1 MNLNPRPR
9 TSRIRGTS
17 DRGMLRIDGRMPLPE
32 QRRAAEQLVHL
43 ATEPA
48 GVRYSDE
55 NLAGVPCR
63 RARPP
68 GPERGAIVQ
77 YLHGGYAMCSLDSHR
92 RLAGHLA
99 LATGVPVLLVGYR
112 LAPEH
117 LFPAAV
123 DDSVAVY
130 RELLRRGVPPGAI
143 AVAGESAGGGLAL
156 ATLVAVREGGLPLPS
171 AAALMSPWIDLTVSG
186 ASILGNAGSDPFV
199 QGEGLRVLADQ
210 VLGGAD
216 PRQPLASPL
225 FADLARLPDL
235 LVQVTADE
243 VLLDDARRL
252 TAAAR
257 AAGVRVIE
265 EVVAGVAH
273 AFQLAAGRLPE
284 ADAALARLGEFLRT
298 RLAALEQ
305 PGHM

>member
-1 MNLNPRPR
+1 MG
-9 TSRIRGTS
+9 SRIRDTS
-17 DRGMLRIDGRMPLPE
+17 EGVRLRIDGRMPLAE

-55 NLAGVPCR
+55 DLAGVPCR
-63 RARPP
+63 RAQPP
-68 GPERGAIVQ
+68 GAERGQILH

-92 RLAGHLA
+92 RYAGHLA
-99 LATGVPVLLVGYR
+99 LAAGLPVLLVGYR

-117 LFPAAV
+117 PFPAAI

-130 RELLRRGVPPGAI
+130 RELLRRGLPPGAI
-143 AVAGESAGGGLAL
+143 ALTGESAGGGIAL
-156 ATLVAVREGGLPLPS
+156 ATLLAVREVGLPLPG
-171 AAALMSPWIDLTVSG
+171 AAALLSPWVDLTLSG
-186 ASILGNAGSDPFV
+186 ASILANAGSDPFV

-216 PRQPLASPL
+216 PRHPLASPL

-235 LVQVTADE
+235 LVQVAAEE

-252 TAAAR
+252 TEAAR
-257 AAGVRVIE
+257 AAGVRVVD
-265 EVVAGVAH
+265 EVVAGVPH
-273 AFQLAAGRLPE
+273 AFQLAAGRVPE
-284 ADAALARLGEFLRT
+284 ADAALARLARFLRT
-298 RLAALEQ
+298 RLAVAV
-305 PGHM
+305 P